1 MKKNKIEHP
10 LLFKIVMLA
19 AGLVAGFICAR
30 VFFTIMT
37 VNSKSMEPNVRE
49 GSTVLL
55 SVMSQVKPGDIVA
68 VENPAEGGRLLLLRI
83 IAAENDTV
91 EIRNRVIYINDR
103 KFEPAWR
110 IKKDDITAL
119 PMKFC
124 YRDNMPPVRLERKE
138 FFLIG
143 DSYDDS
149 YDSRMFGKIR
159 SGSISGKVAYILK

>member
-1 MKKNKIEHP
+1 MKKNRIDHP

-30 VFFTIMT
+30 MFFTIIT
-37 VNSKSMEPNVRE
+37 VNSKSMEPNVMD
-49 GSTVLL
+49 GSTVVL
-55 SVMSQVKPGDIVA
+55 SVVSSVKAGDIVA
-68 VENPAEGGRLLLLRI
+68 IDNPAEGGRLLLLRI

-103 KFEPAWR
+103 KFEPAWNIR
-110 IKKDDITAL
+110 KNDVAAL

-124 YRDNMPPVRLERKE
+124 YRDNMPPVRLDRKE

-143 DSYDDS
+143 DNFDDS
-149 YDSRMFGKIR
+149 YDSRTFGKIR
-159 SGSISGKVAYILK
+159 SGSISGKAVYIIK